1 MFKTDKLT
9 KIRTF
14 VLIRISKKKDLNDEK
29 KTPKMNFRLFTSCSY
44 RLKKAIL
51 HLFVNTKSREYN
63 PEPCGMPQGWTILL
77 ETIFDHKKQSNL
89 SCLLVINNVS
99 DSLVM

>member
-1 MFKTDKLT
+1 MM
-9 KIRTF
+9 
-14 VLIRISKKKDLNDEK
+14 
-29 KTPKMNFRLFTSCSY
+29 KMNFRLFTSCSY
-44 RLKKAIL
+44 RLKKEIL

-89 SCLLVINNVS
+89 SCLLVINNFS
-99 DSLVM
+99 DSLVMQFVD